1 MVIFFLISYTV
12 FVSVSLIYTTNN
24 KNDDRKVI
32 LLHSLDR
39 RHTQLLNPTH
49 PKIGLT
55 KGRKD
60 NRSVFAFSSTLVP
73 HTCVQYL
80 MSFWREGRKKK
91 TVKMSYKKGGFWGC
105 MELCTLYKK

>member
-1 MVIFFLISYTV
+1 MVIFFLYLTV

-39 RHTQLLNPTH
+39 RHTYTQLLNPTH

-60 NRSVFAFSSTLVP
+60 NRSVFAFSSTHMCAIFNVFLGEN
-73 HTCVQYL
+73 
-80 MSFWREGRKKK
+80 REEK
-91 TVKMSYKKGGFWGC
+91 TMKMSYKKGGFWGC